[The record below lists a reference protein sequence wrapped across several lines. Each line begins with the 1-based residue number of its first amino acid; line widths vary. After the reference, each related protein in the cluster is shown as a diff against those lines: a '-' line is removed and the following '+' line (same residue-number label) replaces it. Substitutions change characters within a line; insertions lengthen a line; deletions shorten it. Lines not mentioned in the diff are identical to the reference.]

1 MKDLE
6 KVIEEAKNLDSTQK
20 NRLLKDAFRTK
31 NRIFQDFSI
40 ALNAGRDSVD
50 NELFFLAVENG
61 CVEIV
66 QSQIDAGIDVRIK
79 DNEAI
84 FKASSYNQLEVLKLL
99 IKHGADVNATSNYG
113 ECPLYKACDMGYVEI
128 AKYLLDAGAD
138 VSVHTK
144 ALYRATFYK
153 HSDIVKLLLDN
164 GATATTETIDF
175 AILKNNSQIVKLL
188 FEAGADPTV
197 NFYTN
202 LAQARKNNNRL
213 IENLLLSSSE
223 KN

>member
-1 MKDLE
+1 
-6 KVIEEAKNLDSTQK
+6 
-20 NRLLKDAFRTK
+20 
-31 NRIFQDFSI
+31 
-40 ALNAGRDSVD
+40 
-50 NELFFLAVENG
+50 
-61 CVEIV
+61 
-66 QSQIDAGIDVRIK
+66 
-79 DNEAI
+79 
-84 FKASSYNQLEVLKLL
+84 
-99 IKHGADVNATSNYG
+99 
-113 ECPLYKACDMGYVEI
+113 MGHVEI
-128 AKYLLDAGAD
+128 AKCLLGAGAD

-153 HSDIVKLLLDN
+153 HPDIVKLLLDN
-164 GATATTETIDF
+164 GATATTETIDL

-223 KN
+223 KINPIFVPLYKSH